1 MNKTIL
7 ICLLFVLYI
16 NAEILPFDNK
26 AVEKVFQNKN
36 PALFL
41 FTNDNDKSESAK

>member
-1 MNKTIL
+1 MNKTIIL
-7 ICLLFVLYI
+7 CLVFVLYV

-36 PALFL
+36 AALFL
-41 FTNDNDKSESAK
+41 FTNDNDKSEAAK